1 MTKFQSI
8 PSLLTYKYSLCT
20 LRSSQLMQVP
30 ACFFFVYP
38 CSFSLV
44 FLSSDWHTFSS
55 YMYFMMSVCTVCTV
69 YMVIVCIH
77 GWSVCILAQTDQV
90 SALPCSVYRKHL
102 TLCVVITKQPG
113 REVLWWH
120 YIWWHCVVQVTKKR
134 LQEVL
139 WMCRT
144 CWSGVWME
152 GKTQTISVVI
162 FATGDDCY
170 NTHPPITPV
179 QGEPSIPGW
188 WWTPQHCQD
197 RVSQLWLWLHLW

>member
-8 PSLLTYKYSLCT
+8 SSLLTYRYSLCT

-77 GWSVCILAQTDQV
+77 GWSVCILAQSDRV

-102 TLCVVITKQPG
+102 TLCVVITTQPG

-120 YIWWHCVVQVTKKR
+120 CDTVWWYCVLTLCDDTVWRHCVVI
-134 LQEVL
+134 L
-139 WMCRT
+139 C
-144 CWSGVWME
+144 CDAVWWYC
-152 GKTQTISVVI
+152 VVI
-162 FATGDDCY
+162 LCGD
-170 NTHPPITPV
+170 TV
-179 QGEPSIPGW
+179 W
-188 WWTPQHCQD
+188 
-197 RVSQLWLWLHLW
+197 